1 MNILRIVVGLG
12 MLVVS
17 AWAVPLLSDVIGL
30 SPTMSFA
37 TFWSIVCF
45 AAGILFHSGVS
56 ERSRW

>member
-1 MNILRIVVGLG
+1 MNIPRIVVGLG

-30 SPTMSFA
+30 SPTLSFA
-37 TFWSIVCF
+37 TFGSIVCF

-56 ERSRW
+56 ERPRW